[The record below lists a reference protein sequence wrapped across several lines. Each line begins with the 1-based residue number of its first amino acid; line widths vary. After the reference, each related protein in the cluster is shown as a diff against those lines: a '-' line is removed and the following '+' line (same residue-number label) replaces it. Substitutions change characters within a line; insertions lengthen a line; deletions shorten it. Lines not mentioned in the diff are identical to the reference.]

1 MKGDSIDL
9 GPWIHTYPTGK
20 HAHVLFLQQEEIEIA
35 DIARSLSMQCR
46 YVGHVNRFYSVA
58 EHCCRVSDK
67 ALSETFGDE
76 HMGIWGL
83 LHDASE
89 AYTGDMSRPLKY
101 SPGMRTVYKEIELR
115 IMNQICLRFGLPVVE
130 PALITRLDDEI
141 LGPEVAQ
148 LKPNLNFNEWAIT
161 TASGVLAPTNRYSLD
176 DIGWTW
182 HRAEAEFLAR
192 FSRLYHG

>member
-1 MKGDSIDL
+1 MDGNVDL

-58 EHCCRVSDK
+58 EHCCHISDR
-67 ALSETFGDE
+67 ALAETFGDE
-76 HMGIWGL
+76 KMALWGL

-101 SPGMRTVYKEIELR
+101 AAQMREVYKEIELR
-115 IMNQICLRFGLPVVE
+115 IMNQVCLRFGLPSTE
-130 PALITRLDDEI
+130 PELITRLDNDI

-148 LKPNLNFNEWAIT
+148 LKPNLYRNAWAVT
-161 TASGVLAPTNRYSLD
+161 TATGTLAPSFRYTMENL
-176 DIGWTW
+176 GWSW
-182 HRAEAEFLAR
+182 HRAEAEFLMR
-192 FSRLYHG
+192 FSRLFHG